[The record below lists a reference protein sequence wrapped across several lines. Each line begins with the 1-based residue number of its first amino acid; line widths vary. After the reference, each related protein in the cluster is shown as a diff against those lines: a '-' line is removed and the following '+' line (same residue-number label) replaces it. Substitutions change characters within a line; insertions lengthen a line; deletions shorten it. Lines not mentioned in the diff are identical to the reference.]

1 MSEPQLT
8 ELGKAMA
15 ELREEDVEKLVSR
28 YIDEGRPPLE
38 IIDELSAGMD
48 VVGSLFKQG
57 EYYLSELVFSGEI
70 FKHSMARLKPI
81 IGAAGGRE
89 CVGKVVLGTVK
100 GDIHDLGKDIVA
112 TLLECAGFEVVNLGM
127 DVVPEKFVEAL
138 RGSQAPLLG
147 LSGLITTAFGSMKET
162 IDAIAN
168 AGLRDSVKIM
178 IGGGPTNEEVKAHVG
193 ADFYG
198 KDAAAAVDI
207 ARSVMAK

>member
-15 ELREEDVEKLVSR
+15 ELREEDVEKLVFR
-28 YIDEGRPPLE
+28 YIDEGRPPLT

-81 IGAAGGRE
+81 IDAAGGRE

-112 TLLECAGFEVVNLGM
+112 TLLECAGFEVVSHSGRETQARLLGR
-127 DVVPEKFVEAL
+127 VPRPMVPGWLIIVRHLLMQSGSQGWTVDISKQYFL
-138 RGSQAPLLG
+138 RGG
-147 LSGLITTAFGSMKET
+147 KVMYGWRLIFQ
-162 IDAIAN
+162 
-168 AGLRDSVKIM
+168 
-178 IGGGPTNEEVKAHVG
+178 GPMADHLHHVVQLV
-193 ADFYG
+193 
-198 KDAAAAVDI
+198 AV
-207 ARSVMAK
+207 